1 MAESPPAPPAGS
13 GRWHPEHVLA
23 LARDSAGAAAARR
36 VAVAHLWSGLGC
48 DATGIWG
55 VFQGSGAEP
64 YQTVV
69 DVREPATRCTCP
81 SRRSPCKHGVGL
93 MLLWAMELVP
103 DGQPCPVFAATWL
116 SRRPDRPT
124 SGDATLRDG
133 DPELEPADAASP
145 PPLPLPPPGRLHAG
159 GQDDDGA
166 AVNRRPGPADKRAAE
181 RAARVA
187 AGLVELDRWL
197 ADVVRGGLAQPA
209 LARYGPWDQVVA
221 RLVDAQAPSLA
232 NRVRRLA
239 GAIGVG
245 PRWHEHVLAELGV
258 LHLVAVA
265 GRRLPHLDDDLA
277 DSVRSALGWTIR
289 QADVLARAPETD
301 RWFVAGRSDV
311 LEDRIVVRRS
321 WLRGLASREWALL
334 LSFAAYGQSL
344 DGGVPVGTV
353 LHADL
358 HRYPGCNELRCVLG
372 VVHAAPAAPADE
384 PLTTSLAGAC
394 DEIGSRLAG
403 VPWLERWP
411 VTVAAAPT
419 LSGGSWSLVDHT
431 GSVPLAPGREAA
443 PTLVAVSGGR
453 SVGITA
459 EWTAEGFVPLAV
471 HGPDR
476 SVDVGPRGG
485 FHERQW
491 GRAS

>member
-23 LARDSAGAAAARR
+23 LARDVAGAAAARR

-48 DATGIWG
+48 DSIGIWG
-55 VFQGSGAEP
+55 LFQGSGAEP

-69 DVREPATRCTCP
+69 DVREPAVRCTCP

-93 MLLWAMELVP
+93 MLLWAMEIVP
-103 DGQPCPVFAATWL
+103 EGQPCPAFVTAWL
-116 SRRPDRPT
+116 SRRPGLPT
-124 SGDATLRDG
+124 GGEATLRDG
-133 DPELEPADAASP
+133 DPEVEPPDAASP
-145 PPLPLPPPGRLHAG
+145 PPQDRRPRPGG
-159 GQDDDGA
+159 PDGA
-166 AVNRRPGPADKRAAE
+166 GDGVDRRPGPADKRAAE
-181 RAARVA
+181 RAARVT
-187 AGLVELDRWL
+187 AGLAELDRWM

-239 GAIGVG
+239 GAVGVG
-245 PRWHEHVLAELGV
+245 PRWHEYVLAELGI

-265 GRRLPHLDDDLA
+265 GRRLPHLEDDLA
-277 DSVRSALGWTIR
+277 DSVRSALGWTTR

-301 RWFVAGRSDV
+301 QWFVAGRSDV

-321 WLRGLASREWALL
+321 WLRGVASREWALL

-344 DGGVPVGTV
+344 DGGLPVGAV

-372 VVHAAPAAPADE
+372 VVHAAPEAQPEE
-384 PLTTSLAGAC
+384 PQTTSLAGAC
-394 DEIGSRLAG
+394 DEIGRRLAS

-419 LSGGSWSLVDHT
+419 MSGGSWVLVDHT

-443 PTLVAVSGGR
+443 PTLAAVSGGQP
-453 SVGITA
+453 VAITA

-471 HGPDR
+471 HGAGR

-485 FHERQW
+485 FQERQW

>member
-1 MAESPPAPPAGS
+1 M
-13 GRWHPEHVLA
+13 V
-23 LARDSAGAAAARR
+23 
-36 VAVAHLWSGLGC
+36 
-48 DATGIWG
+48 
-55 VFQGSGAEP
+55 
-64 YQTVV
+64 
-69 DVREPATRCTCP
+69 P
-81 SRRSPCKHGVGL
+81 SNSDRG
-93 MLLWAMELVP
+93 
-103 DGQPCPVFAATWL
+103 
-116 SRRPDRPT
+116 RPT
-124 SGDATLRDG
+124 SGRPSGRRVL
-133 DPELEPADAASP
+133 PPASP
-145 PPLPLPPPGRLHAG
+145 SSIAG
-159 GQDDDGA
+159 W
-166 AVNRRPGPADKRAAE
+166 PMSS
-181 RAARVA
+181 A
-187 AGLVELDRWL
+187 AGSPNRRWL
-197 ADVVRGGLAQPA
+197 ATARGTKWSPGSSTRRRRRWRTAC
-209 LARYGPWDQVVA
+209 GVS
-221 RLVDAQAPSLA
+221 PSA
-232 NRVRRLA
+232 V
-239 GAIGVG
+239 GVG

-258 LHLVAVA
+258 IHLIAVA
-265 GRRLPHLDDDLA
+265 GRRLPQLDEDLA

-372 VVHAAPAAPADE
+372 VVHAAPAAHSEE
-384 PLTTSLAGAC
+384 PVTTSLAGAC

-419 LSGGSWSLVDHT
+419 LAGGSWSLVDHT
-431 GSVPLAPGREAA
+431 GSVPLAPGRDAA
-443 PTLVAVSGGR
+443 PTLAAVSGGR
-453 SVGITA
+453 PVAITA

-471 HGPDR
+471 HGPGR
-476 SVDVGPRGG
+476 SIDVGPRGG

>member
-1 MAESPPAPPAGS
+1 MAETTPVPQPDVA

-23 LARDSAGAAAARR
+23 LARDAAGAASARR
-36 VAVAHLWSGLGC
+36 VAIAHLWSGLGC
-48 DATGIWG
+48 DTIGIWG
-55 VFQGSGAEP
+55 SFQGSGAEP

-69 DVREPATRCTCP
+69 DVREPAARCTCP

-103 DGQPCPVFAATWL
+103 AGQPRPVFAATWL
-116 SRRPDRPT
+116 SRRPERPAG
-124 SGDATLRDG
+124 GDAARREA
-133 DPELEPADAASP
+133 DPDVEPPDAASP
-145 PPLPLPPPGRLHAG
+145 VPMRPRPGRPDGSDG
-159 GQDDDGA
+159 GFDE
-166 AVNRRPGPADKRAAE
+166 RPGPADKRAAE

-187 AGLVELDRWL
+187 AGLSELDRWL

-209 LARYGPWDQVVA
+209 LARYGPWEQVVA

-239 GAIGVG
+239 GAVGVG
-245 PRWHEHVLAELGV
+245 PGWHQHVLAELGV

-265 GRRLPHLDDDLA
+265 GRRLQHLEPDLA
-277 DSVRSALGWTIR
+277 DSVRSTLGWTVR

-321 WLRGLASREWALL
+321 WLRGAASRDWALV

-344 DGGVPVGTV
+344 DGALPVGAV
-353 LHADL
+353 LSADL
-358 HRYPGCNELRCVLG
+358 HRYPGRDELRCVLG
-372 VVHAAPAAPADE
+372 AVHAAPEAQPDE
-384 PLTTSLAGAC
+384 PVTTSLAGAC
-394 DEIGSRLAG
+394 DEIGARLAA

-419 LSGGSWSLVDHT
+419 LAGGAWSLVDHT
-431 GSVPLAPGREAA
+431 GTVPLAPEQSAA
-443 PTLVAVSGGR
+443 ATIAALSGGR
-453 SVGITA
+453 AVPITA
-459 EWTAEGFVPLAV
+459 EWTAAGFVPLTV
-471 HGPDR
+471 HLPDR
-476 SVDVGPRGG
+476 SVDIGPRGG
-485 FHERQW
+485 FHERRW

>member
-1 MAESPPAPPAGS
+1 MTATPGPGEPAAIA
-13 GRWHPEHVLA
+13 RWQPEHVLA
-23 LARDSAGAAAARR
+23 LARDAGAAAAARR
-36 VAVAHLWSGLGC
+36 VAVAHLWSGLGT
-48 DATGIWG
+48 DEVGIWG

-69 DVREPATRCTCP
+69 DVREPASRCTCP
-81 SRRSPCKHGVGL
+81 SRRSPCKHGIGL
-93 MLLWAMELVP
+93 MLLWAWEQVP
-103 DGQPCPVFAATWL
+103 HTDRPVFAATWL
-116 SRRPDRPT
+116 ARRPDR
-124 SGDATLRDG
+124 SSAGAGALREA
-133 DPELEPADAASP
+133 DPDVEPEPAGAEP
-145 PPLPLPPPGRLHAG
+145 PPAPPRLRPGRSEAG
-159 GQDDDGA
+159 GAVDDDI
-166 AVNRRPGPADKRAAE
+166 RPGPQDKRAAE

-197 ADVVRGGLAQPA
+197 ADAVRGGLAQPA
-209 LARYGPWDQVVA
+209 LARYGPWEQVVA

-239 GAIGVG
+239 GAVGVG
-245 PRWHEHVLAELGV
+245 PRWHEYVLAELGI

-265 GRRLPHLDDDLA
+265 GRRLPHLEDDLA
-277 DSVRSALGWTIR
+277 DSVRSALGWTTR

-301 RWFVAGRSDV
+301 QWFVAGRSDV

-321 WLRGLASREWALL
+321 WMRGVASREWALL

-344 DGGVPVGTV
+344 DGGLPVGAV

-372 VVHAAPAAPADE
+372 VVHAAPEAQPEE
-384 PLTTSLAGAC
+384 PQTTSLAGAC
-394 DEIGSRLAG
+394 DEIGRRLAS

-419 LSGGSWSLVDHT
+419 MSGGSWVLVDHT

-443 PTLVAVSGGR
+443 PTLAAVSGGQP
-453 SVGITA
+453 VAITA

-471 HGPDR
+471 HGAGR

-485 FHERQW
+485 FQERQW